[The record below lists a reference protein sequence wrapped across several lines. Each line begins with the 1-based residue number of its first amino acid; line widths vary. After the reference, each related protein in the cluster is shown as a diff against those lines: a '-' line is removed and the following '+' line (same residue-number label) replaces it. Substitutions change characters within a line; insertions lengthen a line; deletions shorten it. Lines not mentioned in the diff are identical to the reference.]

1 MSLKENKG
9 AISIFVLVALL
20 FIAAF
25 LIISYANNVNKSK
38 VIRDQFN
45 IINDIYTGSEND
57 ESAYEKVYSAL
68 RSNNQRTLTSYSEK
82 SSTLEITRSL
92 EGSLSNYKIYGNAGG
107 VGNETKGNVENAYE
121 ITIKIGTQSDETKT
135 IFLNKPLESGDYID
149 YKEQKVF
156 RADGTQLYH
165 QE

>member
-38 VIRDQFN
+38 VIGDQFN

-82 SSTLEITRSL
+82 SPRNNKIIRRKFKQLQNIWQCRRSR
-92 EGSLSNYKIYGNAGG
+92 KR
-107 VGNETKGNVENAYE
+107 
-121 ITIKIGTQSDETKT
+121 
-135 IFLNKPLESGDYID
+135 NKRKCRECL
-149 YKEQKVF
+149 
-156 RADGTQLYH
+156 
-165 QE
+165 